1 MRDRFVAG
9 DAHLRYRVAA
19 ERDIIAAMTDEELVT
34 IALGLP
40 EATEGSHFG
49 TRDFRVRGKIFMT
62 LPGLDFCVVK
72 LTPDQQQMALATMPG
87 HVAAVPGGW
96 GLKGSTRL
104 FHHAAAP
111 DAVETLVRRA
121 WRNAAPKSMA
131 LPED

>member
-1 MRDRFVAG
+1 
-9 DAHLRYRVAA
+9 
-19 ERDIIAAMTDEELVT
+19 MTDEELVSL
-34 IALGLP
+34 ALSLP

-49 TRDFRVRGKIFMT
+49 NRDFRVRGRIFMT
-62 LPGLDFCVVK
+62 LPGPDFCVVK

-87 HVAAVPGGW
+87 QTMAVPGGW

-104 FHHAAAP
+104 FHPEADPEAIR
-111 DAVETLVRRA
+111 TLVRRA